1 MNNNENQD
9 WMNVFN
15 NPTGG
20 NDQPNNN
27 PQGGMET
34 ATNQNIPP
42 QTGSNMGNGNETVTP
57 AM

>member
-34 ATNQNIPP
+34 ATYRFP
-42 QTGSNMGNGNETVTP
+42 
-57 AM
+57 